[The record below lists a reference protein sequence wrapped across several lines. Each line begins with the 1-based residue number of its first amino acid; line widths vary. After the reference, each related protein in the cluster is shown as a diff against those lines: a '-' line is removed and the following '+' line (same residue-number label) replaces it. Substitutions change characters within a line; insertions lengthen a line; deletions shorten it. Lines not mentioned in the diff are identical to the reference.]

1 MINELK
7 HGMARPGMA
16 WDKSA
21 SSTNIRVSLINMFLA
36 LVKVGLC
43 GFTVLIINWILV
55 IGLCF

>member
-7 HGMARPGMA
+7 HGMAWPGMA